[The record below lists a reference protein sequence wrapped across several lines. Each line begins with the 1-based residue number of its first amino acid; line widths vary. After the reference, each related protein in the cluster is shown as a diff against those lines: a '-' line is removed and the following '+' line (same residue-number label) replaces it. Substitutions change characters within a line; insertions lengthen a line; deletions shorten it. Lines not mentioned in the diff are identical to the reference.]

1 MDDEYIMSNKLT
13 NLIPIVNSGLQGEYG
28 IRMALLYR
36 ILPCIEIDS
45 SDIVKDAFIKFYGK
59 NIPESSDTILNA
71 FIPFLDFCRAKLI
84 IKKYRVPKVQKEL
97 LELIYLHLNEIF
109 DGYSDLEKL
118 FDRYFELMYS
128 FSNFMPVPKY
138 FNGSKGKYGKG
149 TWEINKD
156 YPSIYYENLK
166 NAESGVYKREDMK
179 KWLDGVMGIYKIE
192 KMYSLKPPY
201 PINEYYGLD
210 DAKLSDLVSFIK
222 SAIRSIED
230 RFYSV
235 SM

>member
-97 LELIYLHLNEIF
+97 LELIYLRLRAHLWVK
-109 DGYSDLEKL
+109 SSPTPCL
-118 FDRYFELMYS
+118 F
-128 FSNFMPVPKY
+128 
-138 FNGSKGKYGKG
+138 
-149 TWEINKD
+149 
-156 YPSIYYENLK
+156 
-166 NAESGVYKREDMK
+166 
-179 KWLDGVMGIYKIE
+179 
-192 KMYSLKPPY
+192 
-201 PINEYYGLD
+201 
-210 DAKLSDLVSFIK
+210 
-222 SAIRSIED
+222 
-230 RFYSV
+230 
-235 SM
+235 